1 MTDEEY
7 EPVCQTLIES
17 IPETIENSH
26 RDSLKGRIKYGHEF
40 SQRKRIKFLLD
51 EVWEGGLDKFI
62 DDKNIFINK
71 VINTRNYLIHYDSA
85 SESKAVGGSE
95 IHYIAERLKII
106 LIAHILMQL
115 GIPKENVY
123 RDIQR
128 FANFEYLKIRKKH

>member
-71 VINTRNYLIHYDSA
+71 VINTRNY
-85 SESKAVGGSE
+85 
-95 IHYIAERLKII
+95 
-106 LIAHILMQL
+106 
-115 GIPKENVY
+115 
-123 RDIQR
+123 
-128 FANFEYLKIRKKH
+128 